1 MRRYERIQKPWLIP
15 TSLPERPS
23 KIAPDTPVVRRKPN
37 QTKSPT
43 IRPPAIPLG
52 SPATLASLAYRIRSP
67 STNDAMNAP
76 TNPAANPLGAPLPH
90 RVHVRL
96 GLPERGHPRLPEGG
110 TVPNSP
116 DDKAHD
122 RRHNHADKEVRIEHD
137 RHAVRLLGPV
147 DTSPSA
153 NMAFP
158 GPDEDPRRPVQP
170 GSGTDL
176 GDGLARRVGAGAPPA
191 LFLSGLGGFSKSRMT
206 GVKGSTRPPAQP
218 RSPSRRTSASWRTP
232 PT

>member
-52 SPATLASLAYRIRSP
+52 SQATLASLAYRIRSP
-67 STNDAMNAP
+67 STNDAMTAP
-76 TNPAANPLGAPLPH
+76 PNPAATPLGAPFPH
-90 RVHVRL
+90 RLHVRL

-137 RHAVRLLGPV
+137 RHALRLLGPA
-147 DTSPSA
+147 DTSLSGYS
-153 NMAFP
+153 FP
-158 GPDEDPRRPVQP
+158 RPHEGPRRPAQP
-170 GSGTDL
+170 GSGTDP
-176 GDGLARRVGAGAPPA
+176 GAGLAPGVGAGAVA
-191 LFLSGLGGFSKSRMT
+191 AVFLSGPGGLGGFRLT
-206 GVKGSTRPPAQP
+206 GGKGET
-218 RSPSRRTSASWRTP
+218 RTP
-232 PT
+232 PEPRSSHLT